1 MKLIIAYVRP
11 ERLRDVKTALSKVE
25 VFRMAIDN
33 VRTTGDAPAIRESY
47 RGADV
52 YVDTH
57 ARVRFEIAIND
68 VFVEPAMRAIADAG
82 RTGEDGDG
90 HVLVLN
96 IEQAVRIR
104 DGLGQGD
111 AIA

>member
-11 ERLRDVKTALSKVE
+11 EKLRDVKTSLSKVE
-25 VFRMAIDN
+25 VFRMSIDN
-33 VRTTGDAPAIRESY
+33 VRTTGDEPAVRESY

-57 ARVRFEIAIND
+57 ARVKFEIAVND
-68 VFVEPAMRAIADAG
+68 EFVDRAVNAIIDAG
-82 RTGEDGDG
+82 RTGIDGDG
-90 HVLVLN
+90 HILVVP
-96 IEQAVRIR
+96 IERSIRIR
-104 DGLGQGD
+104 DGAEAGE